1 MPQGTPMAVLSGAAG
16 SGGARRR
23 QPAAPRHGGPIFEDA
38 NGRPWLS
45 APWRFPAAVWYGA
58 ADRRHG
64 MVPPI
69 GGTGNGA
76 CNCRHGTPPADPP
89 AAGAGGGGAR
99 FRPGNRRA
107 GGLSGRN
114 GARLRPGT
122 VYGAAWYGAA
132 YWRHGFARRRKSEG
146 RQGPTGPCRDA
157 GASFQ
162 GRPANA
168 GRRWQ
173 GESALPFWGARSAAA
188 VAARFGAAIA
198 AWTGATF
205 AACCPAAI
213 AAGRLGGLG
222 AGRVPARR
230 AAGTG
235 RRQCCGRDV
244 RRGLGR
250 GIRRAT
256 GFCGAGVWAAERPP
270 AQPKRCQ
277 VVSPTGFPSWDRL
290 STTPQ
295 NRFDRFDSARTLS
308 RHYRSGRRN
317 RAGGQI
323 ECF

>member
-1 MPQGTPMAVLSGAAG
+1 MGVLCEPPGTVPPIDGTVCGAG
-16 SGGARRR
+16 
-23 QPAAPRHGGPIFEDA
+23 
-38 NGRPWLS
+38 
-45 APWRFPAAVWYGA
+45 YC
-58 ADRRHG
+58 RHG
-64 MVPPI
+64 MVPPGTVPPI
-69 GGTGNGA
+69 GGTVSPGDGKA
-76 CNCRHGTPPADPP
+76 RDGRARRGLAGTLGRPSKAVRQTPDGDGRANPPC
-89 AAGAGGGGAR
+89 
-99 FRPGNRRA
+99 
-107 GGLSGRN
+107 LSG
-114 GARLRPGT
+114 GPE
-122 VYGAAWYGAA
+122 
-132 YWRHGFARRRKSEG
+132 ARR
-146 RQGPTGPCRDA
+146 P
-157 GASFQ
+157 
-162 GRPANA
+162 
-168 GRRWQ
+168 
-173 GESALPFWGARSAAA
+173 

>member
-1 MPQGTPMAVLSGAAG
+1 
-16 SGGARRR
+16 
-23 QPAAPRHGGPIFEDA
+23 
-38 NGRPWLS
+38 
-45 APWRFPAAVWYGA
+45 
-58 ADRRHG
+58 

-76 CNCRHGTPPADPP
+76 CNCRHGTPPANSP
-89 AAGAGGGGAR
+89 AAKAGGGGGAVPARQPPGRRLVRPERCPAKAGHGVRRRLVRCRLLAAR
-99 FRPGNRRA
+99 FRPATEKRGTA
-107 GGLSGRN
+107 GPD
-114 GARLRPGT
+114 GAL
-122 VYGAAWYGAA
+122 
-132 YWRHGFARRRKSEG
+132 
-146 RQGPTGPCRDA
+146 
-157 GASFQ
+157 Q
-162 GRPANA
+162 GRWGVLPRPSGKRRTAMA
-168 GRRWQ
+168 GRIRP
-173 GESALPFWGARSAAA
+173 AFLGARSAAA